1 MYSMANILNNIVC
14 ILCNFIWWQGKVD
27 MIISYYEQISNHSV
41 LYLKLIQ
48 YYMSINLR
56 RCIEIEILLIL
67 EQDTQI
73 ASLSLV
79 VIGGSIWI

>member
-1 MYSMANILNNIVC
+1 M
-14 ILCNFIWWQGKVD
+14 
-27 MIISYYEQISNHSV
+27 
-41 LYLKLIQ
+41 
-48 YYMSINLR
+48 
-56 RCIEIEILLIL
+56 EIEILLIL